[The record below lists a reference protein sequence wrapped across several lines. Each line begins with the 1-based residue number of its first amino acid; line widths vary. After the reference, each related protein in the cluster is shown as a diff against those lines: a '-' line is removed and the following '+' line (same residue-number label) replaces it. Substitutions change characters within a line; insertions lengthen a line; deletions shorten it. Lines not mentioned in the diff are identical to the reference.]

1 MKVSSPSSRGG
12 EKMVIIALILIVGF
26 LFVVVYL
33 RAIWNVLLDIRNEL
47 RNDSDRGA

>member
-1 MKVSSPSSRGG
+1 MD
-12 EKMVIIALILIVGF
+12 MIALILIVGF